1 CEHKIA
7 LSEDLL
13 TEARHEAGIF
23 RLQLERVDICGLAR
37 GVVSDLRGLYSNTLM
52 LNAARAPKRIPADPQ
67 LIRQVLVNLV
77 TNSIRHAG
85 ADAAVTVRITDGEGV
100 VVIAVSDDG
109 AGMDTDQRARLFT
122 RASAEQIG

>member
-1 CEHKIA
+1 
-7 LSEDLL
+7 
-13 TEARHEAGIF
+13 
-23 RLQLERVDICGLAR
+23 
-37 GVVSDLRGLYSNTLM
+37 
-52 LNAARAPKRIPADPQ
+52 PQ

-122 RASAEQIG
+122 RASAEQIGSDAMNPGTGIGLIISKRIIALHGGRLFVDTIPHRGTTMIFTLPT